1 MMFELHL
8 EGQRGIKQKKTGSE
22 ISDSRRPLQKAGILC
37 AETQVGNRTVK
48 VCRVGAC
55 GGGGLEMLDLKL
67 ERWVARGGCKFGLY
81 LESNGKK
88 QDQTYIFHIYSSEN
102 LV

>member
-55 GGGGLEMLDLKL
+55 GGGDLK
-67 ERWVARGGCKFGLY
+67 E
-81 LESNGKK
+81 ESQKV
-88 QDQTYIFHIYSSEN
+88 QT
-102 LV
+102 LL